1 MQGMSRLP
9 QLLMINYE
17 SRKLRSGFYDPKR
30 SSAKTN
36 TIVSVVAC
44 VLFGVAAWYSLTS
57 SLYQQQTHHYEQ
69 GWQRACEKLKQ

>member
-9 QLLMINYE
+9 QLLMIKYE
-17 SRKLRSGFYDPKR
+17 SRKLRSGFYDPER

-36 TIVSVVAC
+36 TIVFAVAC
-44 VLFGVAAWYSLTS
+44 VLFGVATWYSLSQTLS
-57 SLYQQQTHHYEQ
+57 QQQAYHCEQ

>member
-9 QLLMINYE
+9 QLLMIKYE
-17 SRKLRSGFYDPKR
+17 SRKLRSGFYDPER

-44 VLFGVAAWYSLTS
+44 VLFGVAAWYSLVST
-57 SLYQQQTHHYEQ
+57 LEAQQKSHCEQ

>member
-9 QLLMINYE
+9 QPLMIKHE
-17 SRKLRSGFYDPKR
+17 SHKLRSGFYDPER

-44 VLFGVAAWYSLTS
+44 VLFGIAAWYSLTS
-57 SLYQQQTHHYEQ
+57 TLDQQQAHHCEQ

>member
-9 QLLMINYE
+9 QLLMIKFE
-17 SRKLRSGFYDPKR
+17 SRKLRSGFYDPER

-57 SLYQQQTHHYEQ
+57 SLYQQQAHHCEQ

>member
-9 QLLMINYE
+9 QLLMIKYE
-17 SRKLRSGFYDPKR
+17 SRKLRSGFYDPER

-36 TIVSVVAC
+36 TIVSIVAC

-57 SLYQQQTHHYEQ
+57 SLDQQQAHHCEQ